1 MAGPYCC
8 ERSLNRREP
17 GVVMKVKPIGML
29 WMTLAGRPDHLLVV
43 AWRDQKTPSQGR
55 PMGRMNK
62 FTVAPDNW

>member
-1 MAGPYCC
+1 
-8 ERSLNRREP
+8 
-17 GVVMKVKPIGML
+17 MKVKPIGML